1 MWRGNRSEGPRLLKY
16 LLGIITALIF
26 VAAFVVYI
34 SLPQNMNDTT
44 PLSAGTAG
52 GSASDEGA
60 ASSGGAVTRP
70 APAVPPAPSASDDA
84 APPPPPPASGT
95 NN

>member
-1 MWRGNRSEGPRLLKY
+1 MLKY

-34 SLPQNMNDTT
+34 SLPQNMDDAE
-44 PLSAGTAG
+44 PAPAGTANE
-52 GSASDEGA
+52 DA

-70 APAVPPAPSASDDA
+70 APSLQLIPSTSDDA